1 MHEPDDEDYLAR
13 PAAIRMERAVKRF
26 DLTDRRPN
34 FGGNHSLGDSSE
46 VREGLLAGGT
56 TGSLAGMTMVM
67 GTVKL
72 KIEADDDAV
81 SLVELPMRPNLVAD
95 GMPLR
100 SCSKLFA
107 RVQHDACSLPV
118 EIRASKPASNLREF
132 AEQGGTDRWPQA
144 GSIWGVPIGPVAV
157 PNSAWCGLSSF
168 RSPRHRLRDD

>member
-67 GTVKL
+67 CTVKL
-72 KIEADDDAV
+72 KIESDDDAAP
-81 SLVELPMRPNLVAD
+81 LVELPMRPNLVAD
-95 GMPLR
+95 GMSLR
-100 SCSKLFA
+100 SCSKLLA
-107 RVQHDACSLPV
+107 RVQHDACSLPCRDAREQAV
-118 EIRASKPASNLREF
+118 VQPPRVRGRTRNRPMAALRL
-132 AEQGGTDRWPQA
+132 DLR
-144 GSIWGVPIGPVAV
+144 
-157 PNSAWCGLSSF
+157 CSS
-168 RSPRHRLRDD
+168 